1 MKHHLALLATT
12 MTFGFSGHAKTT
24 KIDEAFLKKE
34 LNKNSPTVQNIEAN
48 FLSLKLQESS
58 VQDKFSYQVAGE
70 ANYLKTSERPFST
83 SSPVTSPLKSASIGI
98 VRPTAYGMN
107 FGVKGYSEQFSNNFV
122 QNGTTTGLAVQFQM
136 DLFKDFL
143 GGLTKNQIE
152 ALEYGSKTGEVEKD
166 IQTKAFYQELRKL
179 YWKLVA
185 NSESLKL
192 SVKLLESSNQQA
204 EESRK
209 RLKNNIA
216 DSGEVARYESQ
227 VAARK
232 ANIIALKFEKESLVQ
247 SLKQLLPDLANDNIE
262 LSPYNLDMTV
272 LTVLAC
278 TSKIESYG
286 TTPLENT
293 RYDEVLSNLKLQYES
308 QQRATERYSDIDVK
322 LNSEFKK
329 IGKQFNF
336 SDSVD
341 DLKEDGGSSVA
352 LGLTINIPIDGKK
365 STTEEVQ
372 RLVEKKRFMAKQEE
386 INAKLTAYHTQ
397 VVKNIA
403 FLQEIVREQQINSSK
418 LEHSLSVTKK
428 KFNQARISVREL
440 INDQDAYLQSN
451 LSEIQ
456 TKYNVIATLL
466 DYLAVYTETPCA
478 LNNL

>member
-1 MKHHLALLATT
+1 MKHHLALFATAMT
-12 MTFGFSGHAKTT
+12 MGLSAQAKTT
-24 KIDEAFLKKE
+24 KIDENFLKKE

-70 ANYLKTSERPFST
+70 ASYLKTSERAFSVN
-83 SSPVTSPLKSASIGI
+83 SPVTSPVRSASLGI
-98 VRPTAYGMN
+98 IRPTSLGMN

-122 QNGTTTGLAVQFQM
+122 HNGTTTGVALEFQM

-143 GGLTKNQIE
+143 GGLTRNQVE
-152 ALEYGSKTGEVEKD
+152 ALEYGTKTGEIEKD

-192 SVKLLESSNQQA
+192 SEKLLESSNKQA
-204 EESRK
+204 EESRR

-247 SLKQLLPDLANDNIE
+247 SLKQLLPDIANDNIE
-262 LSPYNLDMTV
+262 LSPYNLNMTV
-272 LTVLAC
+272 LNVLAC
-278 TSKIESYG
+278 TSKIESYSS
-286 TTPLENT
+286 TPLENT

-308 QQRATERYSDIDVK
+308 QQKATERYNNMDVK

-329 IGKQFNF
+329 IGKNFNF

-341 DLKEDGGSSVA
+341 DLQNDGGHSVA
-352 LGLTINIPIDGKK
+352 LGVSINIPIDGKK
-365 STTEEVQ
+365 SATEEVQ
-372 RLVEKKRFMAKQEE
+372 KLVEKKRFMAKQEE
-386 INAKLTAYHTQ
+386 INARLTAYHTQ

-403 FLQEIVREQQINSSK
+403 FLQEIVKEQQINSAK

-428 KFNQARISVREL
+428 KFSQARISVREL

>member
-1 MKHHLALLATT
+1 MKHQLALLATT
-12 MTFGFSGHAKTT
+12 MTFGLAAHAKTT
-24 KIDEAFLKKE
+24 KIDESFLKKQ
-34 LNKNSPTVQNIEAN
+34 LTKNSPTVQNIEAN

-58 VQDKFSYQVAGE
+58 VLDKFSYQVTGE
-70 ANYLKTSERPFST
+70 ANYMKTSEKPFST
-83 SSPVTSPLKSASIGI
+83 FSPVTSPVKSASVGI
-98 VRPTAYGMN
+98 TRPTTLGMN

-122 QNGTTTGLAVQFQM
+122 QNGTTTGIAVQFQM

-143 GGLTKNQIE
+143 GGLTRNQIE
-152 ALEYGSKTGEVEKD
+152 ALEYGRQTGDIEKD

-185 NSESLKL
+185 NQESLRL
-192 SVKLLESSNQQA
+192 SEELLNSSKTQA
-204 EESRK
+204 EEAR
-209 RLKNNIA
+209 RRFKNNIA

-247 SLKQLLPDLANDNIE
+247 SLKQLLPEIANDDIQ
-262 LSPYNLDMTV
+262 LAPYNLNMTV
-272 LTVLAC
+272 LNVLAC
-278 TSKIESYG
+278 TAKIESYPSI
-286 TTPLENT
+286 PLENT
-293 RYDEVLSNLKLQYES
+293 RYDEILNNLKLQYES
-308 QQRATERYSDIDVK
+308 QEKVTDRYNNIDVK
-322 LNSEFKK
+322 LNTEYKK
-329 IGKQFNF
+329 IGKEFNF
-336 SDSVD
+336 SNSVD
-341 DLKEDGGSSVA
+341 ELKNEGGNSVA
-352 LGLTINIPIDGKK
+352 VGLTINIPLDSKK
-365 STTEEVQ
+365 STTEEIQ
-372 RLVEKKRFMAKQEE
+372 HLVEKKRFMAKQDEV
-386 INAKLTAYHTQ
+386 NAKLTAYHTQ

-403 FLQEIVREQQINSSK
+403 FLQEIVKEQQINSQK

-466 DYLAVYTETPCA
+466 DYLSVYTETPCA